1 MLQTIRER
9 AQGWIAWAIVVL
21 ISIPFALWGIQSYLG
36 IGGEPVV
43 ASVNGVDITQRAFD
57 YRYREVRAQL
67 RERLGAAYRP
77 GLFDEKT
84 LRAKVLDQMIR
95 DNLLLQVSHDMGLRA
110 SSQEVRAA
118 IMANPAFQ
126 KDGRFDDAT
135 YQRALQLRGMRPPE
149 FENGLRQQIVSTQ
162 LGRAVV
168 ASAFVTTKELDQA
181 IRLQGQERKIS
192 YFVVPKDRFKTDAK
206 LSDQQIEAYY
216 RGHQAL
222 FKVPERV
229 KVQYLVLNAASMA
242 QKEITPSD
250 DDLRQLYESEIDRFT
265 QPERRDVRHI
275 LITVDPNADA
285 ATAEAAKARI
295 MAIRKKIESGADF
308 AKVAKEDSQDPGSA
322 AQGGDLGF
330 IEKGLMDP
338 AFDQAAFA
346 LKQGELSEPVRTRFG
361 YHLIQ
366 VTKIDPSKV
375 KPFAEVKDQLLAQA
389 KKRQSEGAYYDL
401 AEKLANVTFESPDS
415 LEPAAKALGLKI
427 QTTGWIERS
436 GGKGVFANPKV
447 LAAAF
452 SDDVLKDR
460 HNSEVIEPDRNAQ
473 ESIVLRVVDHE
484 DATVKPLAAVREQV
498 VANLRDQD
506 ASEAAKAAAVKLTE
520 QLKAGGT
527 MAQVASGYE
536 LKQPGLVTRTKPDV
550 PHAVLELAFGLPG
563 PHKDSTTYGST
574 ALAQGDAA
582 VVSLSDVVDGSPD
595 ALSQAAR
602 DQDRRELAQTMG
614 SHSYD
619 DLVEDLIS
627 RTKITR
633 KPIAE
638 SPGD

>member
-57 YRYREVRAQL
+57 YKYREVRAQL

-110 SSQEVRAA
+110 SDQEVRAL
-118 IMANPAFQ
+118 IVANPAFQ

-135 YQRALQLRGMRPPE
+135 YQRALRLRGMRPPE

-168 ASAFVTTKELDQA
+168 ASAFVTGKELDQA
-181 IRLQGQERKIS
+181 IRLQGQERNIS
-192 YFVVPKDRFKTDAK
+192 YFVVPKDRFKTDGK
-206 LSDQQIEAYY
+206 LTDQQIDAYY
-216 RGHQAL
+216 RAHQAR

-229 KVQYLVLNAASMA
+229 KLQYLLLNAASMA
-242 QKEITPSD
+242 PKETPSE

-265 QPERRDVRHI
+265 QPERRNVRHI

-285 ATAEAAKARI
+285 AKAEAAKARI
-295 MAIRKKIESGADF
+295 IAIRKRIESGADF
-308 AKVAKEDSQDPGSA
+308 AEVAKEVSEDPGSA

-346 LKQGELSEPVRTRFG
+346 LKQGQLSEPVRTRFG
-361 YHLIQ
+361 YHLIE
-366 VTKIDPSKV
+366 VTKIDPVKV

-401 AEKLANVTFESPDS
+401 AEKLANLTFESPDS
-415 LEPAAKALGLKI
+415 LEPAAKALGLEV
-427 QTTGWIERS
+427 QTTGWIERG
-436 GGKGVFANPKV
+436 GGKGIFASPKV
-447 LAAAF
+447 IAAAF
-452 SDDVLKDR
+452 SDDVLEDR
-460 HNSEVIEPDRNAQ
+460 HNSEVIEPERNAQ
-473 ESIVLRVVDHE
+473 ESIVLRLVDHE
-484 DATVKPLAAVREQV
+484 DATVKPLEAVREQV
-498 VANLRDQD
+498 VANLHDQE
-506 ASEAAKAAAVKLTE
+506 ATEAAKAAAGKLTE
-520 QLKAGGT
+520 QLRAGGKMT
-527 MAQVASGYE
+527 QVASGYE
-536 LKQPGLVTRTKPDV
+536 LKQPGLVTRTKADIPS
-550 PHAVLELAFGLPG
+550 AVLERAFRLPR
-563 PHKDSTTYGST
+563 PQEDRPTYGS
-574 ALAQGDAA
+574 ALLAHGDVA
-582 VVSLSDVVDGSPD
+582 VVGVTGVVDGSPS
-595 ALSQAAR
+595 ALGQAAR
-602 DQDRRELAQTMG
+602 DQEGRELAQAIG
-614 SHSYD
+614 SHYYD
-619 DLVEDLIS
+619 DVVEDLVS
-627 RTKITR
+627 RAKITR
-633 KPIAE
+633 KAVVE
-638 SPGD
+638 SGD

>member
-57 YRYREVRAQL
+57 YKYREVRAQL

-110 SSQEVRAA
+110 SDQEVRAL
-118 IMANPAFQ
+118 IVANPAFQ

-135 YQRALQLRGMRPPE
+135 YQRALRLRGMRPPE

-168 ASAFVTTKELDQA
+168 ASAFVTGKELDQA
-181 IRLQGQERKIS
+181 IRLQGQERNIS
-192 YFVVPKDRFKTDAK
+192 YFIVPKDRFKTDGK
-206 LSDQQIEAYY
+206 LTDQQIDAYY
-216 RGHQAL
+216 RAHQAR

-229 KVQYLVLNAASMA
+229 KLQYLLLNAASMA
-242 QKEITPSD
+242 PKETPSE

-265 QPERRDVRHI
+265 QPERRNVRHI

-285 ATAEAAKARI
+285 AKAEAAKARI
-295 MAIRKKIESGADF
+295 IAIRKRIESGADF
-308 AKVAKEDSQDPGSA
+308 AEVAKEVSEDPGSA

-346 LKQGELSEPVRTRFG
+346 LKQGQLSEPVRTRFG
-361 YHLIQ
+361 YHLIE
-366 VTKIDPSKV
+366 VTKIDPVKV

-389 KKRQSEGAYYDL
+389 KKRQLEGAYYDL
-401 AEKLANVTFESPDS
+401 AEKLANLTFESPDS
-415 LEPAAKALGLKI
+415 LEPAAKALGLEV
-427 QTTGWIERS
+427 QTTGWIERG
-436 GGKGVFANPKV
+436 GGKGIFASPKV
-447 LAAAF
+447 IAAAF
-452 SDDVLKDR
+452 SDDVLEDR
-460 HNSEVIEPDRNAQ
+460 HNSEVIEPERNAQ
-473 ESIVLRVVDHE
+473 ESIVLRLVDHE
-484 DATVKPLAAVREQV
+484 DATVKPLEAVREQV
-498 VANLRDQD
+498 VANLHDQE
-506 ASEAAKAAAVKLTE
+506 ATEAAKAAAGKLTE
-520 QLKAGGT
+520 QLRAGGKMT
-527 MAQVASGYE
+527 QVASGYE
-536 LKQPGLVTRTKPDV
+536 LKQPGLVTRTKADIPS
-550 PHAVLELAFGLPG
+550 AVLERAFRLPR
-563 PHKDSTTYGST
+563 PQEDRPTYGS
-574 ALAQGDAA
+574 ALLAHGDVA
-582 VVSLSDVVDGSPD
+582 VVGVTGVVDGSPS
-595 ALSQAAR
+595 ALGQAAR
-602 DQDRRELAQTMG
+602 DQEGRELAQAIG
-614 SHSYD
+614 SHYYD
-619 DLVEDLIS
+619 DVVEDLVS
-627 RTKITR
+627 RAKITR
-633 KPIAE
+633 KAVVE
-638 SPGD
+638 SGD

>member
-57 YRYREVRAQL
+57 YRYREVRAQR
-67 RERLGAAYRP
+67 RERRGAAHRP
-77 GLFDEKT
+77 GAFDEKS

-110 SSQEVRAA
+110 SDQELRAA

-126 KDGRFDDAT
+126 KDGRFDDAA

-168 ASAFVTTKELDQA
+168 ASAFVTSKELDQA

-206 LSDQQIEAYY
+206 LTDQQIEAYY

-229 KVQYLVLNAASMA
+229 KLQYLVMNAASMA
-242 QKEITPSD
+242 PKETPSD

-265 QPERRDVRHI
+265 QRERRDVRHI

-285 ATAEAAKARI
+285 ATAEAARARI

-308 AKVAKEDSQDPGSA
+308 GKVAKEDSQDPGSA

-346 LKQGELSEPVRTRFG
+346 LKQGQLSEPVRTRFG

-366 VTKIDPSKV
+366 VTKIDPAKV

-401 AEKLANVTFESPDS
+401 AEKLANLTFESPDS
-415 LEPAAKALGLKI
+415 LEPAAKALGLKV

-436 GGKGVFANPKV
+436 GGKGLLANPKV
-447 LAAAF
+447 VAAAF

-460 HNSEVIEPDRNAQ
+460 HNSEVIEPERNAQ

-520 QLKAGGT
+520 QLKAGGK

-536 LKQPGLVTRTKPDV
+536 LKQPGLVARTKPNV
-550 PHAVLELAFGLPG
+550 PPAVLELAFRLPR
-563 PHKDSTTYGST
+563 PQKDSPTYGST
-574 ALAQGDAA
+574 ALAQGDAV
-582 VVSLSDVVDGSPD
+582 VVSISDVVDGSPD

-602 DQDRRELAQTMG
+602 AQDRRELAQTMG

-627 RTKITR
+627 RAKITR

>member
-110 SSQEVRAA
+110 SDRELRAA

-135 YQRALQLRGMRPPE
+135 YQRALQLRGTRPPE

-168 ASAFVTTKELDQA
+168 ASAFVTSKELDQA
-181 IRLQGQERKIS
+181 IRLQGQKRKIS

-206 LSDQQIEAYY
+206 LTDQTIEAYY
-216 RGHQAL
+216 RAHQAL

-229 KVQYLVLNAASMA
+229 KLQYLVLNAASMA
-242 QKEITPSD
+242 PKETPSD

-295 MAIRKKIESGADF
+295 MAIRKTIESGADF

-346 LKQGELSEPVRTRFG
+346 LKQGQLSEPVRTRFG

-366 VTKIDPSKV
+366 VTKIDPAKV
-375 KPFAEVKDQLLAQA
+375 KPLAEVKDQLLAQA

-401 AEKLANVTFESPDS
+401 AEKLANLTFESPDS
-415 LEPAAKALGLKI
+415 LEPAAKALGLKV

-436 GGKGVFANPKV
+436 GGKGIFANPKV
-447 LAAAF
+447 VAAAF

-460 HNSEVIEPDRNAQ
+460 HNSEVIEPERNAQ

-484 DATVKPLAAVREQV
+484 DATVKPLAAVRDQV

-506 ASEAAKAAAVKLTE
+506 ASQAAKAAAVKLTE
-520 QLKAGGT
+520 QLNAGGKVT
-527 MAQVASGYE
+527 QVASDYD
-536 LKQPGLVTRTKPDV
+536 LKEPGLVTRTKPDV
-550 PHAVLELAFGLPG
+550 PPAVLELAFRLPRPQKDG
-563 PHKDSTTYGST
+563 PTYGST
-574 ALAQGDAA
+574 ELAEGDAA
-582 VVSLSDVVDGSPD
+582 VVSISDVVDGSPD
-595 ALSQAAR
+595 ALSQAVR

-614 SHSYD
+614 SRSYD

-627 RTKITR
+627 RAKITR
-633 KPIAE
+633 KPITE

>member
-57 YRYREVRAQL
+57 YKYREVRAQL

-110 SSQEVRAA
+110 SDQEVRAL
-118 IMANPAFQ
+118 IVANPAFQ

-135 YQRALQLRGMRPPE
+135 YQRALRLRGMRPPE

-168 ASAFVTTKELDQA
+168 ASAFVTGKELDQA
-181 IRLQGQERKIS
+181 IRLQGQERNIS
-192 YFVVPKDRFKTDAK
+192 YFVVPKDRFKTDGK
-206 LSDQQIEAYY
+206 LTDQQIDAYY
-216 RGHQAL
+216 RAHQAR

-229 KVQYLVLNAASMA
+229 KLQYLLLNAASMA
-242 QKEITPSD
+242 PKETPSE

-265 QPERRDVRHI
+265 QPERRNVRHI

-285 ATAEAAKARI
+285 AKAEAAKARI
-295 MAIRKKIESGADF
+295 IAIRKRIESGADF
-308 AKVAKEDSQDPGSA
+308 AEVAKEVSEDPGSA

-346 LKQGELSEPVRTRFG
+346 LKQGQLSEPVRTRFG
-361 YHLIQ
+361 YHLIE
-366 VTKIDPSKV
+366 VTKIDPVKV

-389 KKRQSEGAYYDL
+389 KKRQLEGAYYDL
-401 AEKLANVTFESPDS
+401 AEKLANLTFESPDS
-415 LEPAAKALGLKI
+415 LEPAAKALGLEV
-427 QTTGWIERS
+427 QTTGWIERG
-436 GGKGVFANPKV
+436 GGKGIFASPKV
-447 LAAAF
+447 IAAAF
-452 SDDVLKDR
+452 SDDVLEDR
-460 HNSEVIEPDRNAQ
+460 HNSEVIEPERNAQ
-473 ESIVLRVVDHE
+473 ESIVLRLVDHE
-484 DATVKPLAAVREQV
+484 DATVKPLEAVREQV
-498 VANLRDQD
+498 VANLHDQE
-506 ASEAAKAAAVKLTE
+506 ATEAAKAAAGKLTE
-520 QLKAGGT
+520 QLRAGGKMT
-527 MAQVASGYE
+527 QVASGYE
-536 LKQPGLVTRTKPDV
+536 LKQPGLVTRTKADIPS
-550 PHAVLELAFGLPG
+550 AVLERAFRLPR
-563 PHKDSTTYGST
+563 PQEDRPTYGS
-574 ALAQGDAA
+574 ALLAHGDVA
-582 VVSLSDVVDGSPD
+582 VVGVTGVVDGSPS
-595 ALSQAAR
+595 ALGQAAR
-602 DQDRRELAQTMG
+602 DQEGRELAQAIG
-614 SHSYD
+614 SHYYD
-619 DLVEDLIS
+619 DVVEDLVS
-627 RTKITR
+627 RAKITR
-633 KPIAE
+633 KAVVE
-638 SPGD
+638 SGD

>member
-95 DNLLLQVSHDMGLRA
+95 DSLLLRVSHDMGLRA
-110 SSQEVRAA
+110 SNRELRAA

-126 KDGRFDDAT
+126 KNGRFDDTA

-168 ASAFVTTKELDQA
+168 ASAFVTSKELDQA

-206 LSDQQIEAYY
+206 LTDQQIEAYY

-229 KVQYLVLNAASMA
+229 KLQYLVMNAASMA
-242 QKEITPSD
+242 PKETPSD

-265 QPERRDVRHI
+265 QRERRDVRHI

-308 AKVAKEDSQDPGSA
+308 GKVAKEDSQDPGSA

-346 LKQGELSEPVRTRFG
+346 LKQGQLSEPVRTRFG

-366 VTKIDPSKV
+366 VTKIDPAKV

-401 AEKLANVTFESPDS
+401 AEKLANLTFESPDS
-415 LEPAAKALGLKI
+415 LEPAAKALGLKV

-436 GGKGVFANPKV
+436 GGKGLLANPKV
-447 LAAAF
+447 VAAAF

-460 HNSEVIEPDRNAQ
+460 HNSEVIEPERNAQ

-520 QLKAGGT
+520 QLKAGGK

-536 LKQPGLVTRTKPDV
+536 LKQPGLVARTKPNV
-550 PHAVLELAFGLPG
+550 PPAVLELAFRLPR
-563 PHKDSTTYGST
+563 PQKDSPTYGST
-574 ALAQGDAA
+574 ALAQGDAV
-582 VVSLSDVVDGSPD
+582 VVSISDVVDGSPD

-602 DQDRRELAQTMG
+602 AQDRRELAQTMG

-627 RTKITR
+627 RAKITR

>member
-43 ASVNGVDITQRAFD
+43 ATVNGVDITQRAFD

-67 RERLGAAYRP
+67 RERLGASYRP
-77 GLFDEKT
+77 ELFDEKT
-84 LRAKVLDQMIR
+84 LRAQVLEQMIR
-95 DNLLLQVSHDMGLRA
+95 ENLLLQVSHDMGLRA
-110 SSQEVRAA
+110 SNQELRAA
-118 IMANPAFQ
+118 IMATPAFQ

-135 YQRALQLRGMRPPE
+135 YQRALQLRGMRPPQY
-149 FENGLRQQIVSTQ
+149 ENGLRQEIVGTQ
-162 LGRAVV
+162 LERAVV
-168 ASAFVTTKELDQA
+168 ASEFATPKELDQA
-181 IRLQGQERKIS
+181 IRLQGQERKVS
-192 YFVVPKDRFKTDAK
+192 YFLVPKDRFKTDAK
-206 LSDQQIEAYY
+206 LTDQQIEAYY
-216 RGHQAL
+216 RAHQSQ
-222 FKVPERV
+222 FRVPERV
-229 KVQYLVLNAASMA
+229 KLQYLVLDAAAMA
-242 QKEITPSD
+242 PKQAPSE

-285 ATAEAAKARI
+285 AAAEASKARI
-295 MAIRKKIESGADF
+295 MAIRKRIESGEDF
-308 AKVAKEDSQDPGSA
+308 AKVAKEVSQDPGSA

-346 LKQGELSEPVRTRFG
+346 LKQGQLSEPVRTRFG

-366 VTKIDPSKV
+366 VTKIEPAKV
-375 KPFAEVKDQLLAQA
+375 KPFAAVKDQLLAQA

-401 AEKLANVTFESPDS
+401 AEKLANLTFESPNS
-415 LEPAAKALGLKI
+415 LEPAAKALGLKV
-427 QTTGWIERS
+427 QTSGWIERS
-436 GGKGVFANPKV
+436 GGKGILANPKV
-447 LAAAF
+447 IAAAF

-460 HNSEVIEPDRNAQ
+460 HNSEVIESERNAQ

-484 DATVKPLAAVREQV
+484 DATVKPLEAVRAQV
-498 VANLRDQD
+498 VADLRDQD
-506 ASEAAKAAAVKLTE
+506 ATEAAKAAAAKLAD
-520 QLKAGGT
+520 QLKSGAK

-550 PHAVLELAFGLPG
+550 PPAVLEVAFSLSRPQ
-563 PHKDSTTYGST
+563 KDGATYGST
-574 ALAQGDAA
+574 LVAQGDAA
-582 VVSLSDVVDGSPD
+582 VVGVSDVVDGSPKG
-595 ALSQAAR
+595 LSQAAR
-602 DQDRRELAQTMG
+602 EQEGRALAQLIG
-614 SHSYD
+614 SRYYD
-619 DLVEDLIS
+619 DLVEDLVS
-627 RTKITR
+627 RAKITR